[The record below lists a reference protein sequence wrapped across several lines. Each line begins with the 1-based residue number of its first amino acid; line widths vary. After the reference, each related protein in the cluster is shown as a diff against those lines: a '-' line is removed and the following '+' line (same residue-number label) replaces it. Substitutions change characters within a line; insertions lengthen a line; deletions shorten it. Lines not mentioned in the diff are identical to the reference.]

1 MERRDFLVGSGAI
14 VSAGVISTNPRI
26 GDFVGSALAAGAED
40 GRKASLEQK
49 LADFA
54 LSIKYGDLPAEV
66 IASAKRV
73 LLDTLACAFGAV
85 GSEAA
90 GIAEKTIRSTFGDG
104 NAASIIGYPRTAT
117 IEGAL
122 FVNGVLVRTLDLNDT
137 YIGTEPLHPSEV
149 LPTAIAVCEESGK
162 SGRDL
167 IEAIVVGYEA
177 SARVNDAISFIERG
191 FHPLCAASYGI
202 PLIVGKVWGLPEDS
216 IANAVG
222 LSAARGYTSFV
233 VNSGAISMM
242 KAMGLAATAAD
253 GVFAARL
260 AAQGFTGPS
269 GTLEWVAAKMKPAKP
284 ELTVEL
290 EVAHYRLP
298 RVAFKRFPIQ
308 IELQAVAEAGCTL
321 SAKIKGRIQEIREIK
336 VETYPGIIERVAD
349 PAKFRP
355 ETRGT
360 ADHSLPVGLAMALI
374 DGDITVTQFDKDR
387 WRAQDVKTLVEKTSV
402 MPGEALMAKLPKG
415 RGASVEV
422 VFADGQLE
430 RETVDIPEGD
440 AERPL
445 SRASLERKF
454 MNFALP
460 VVGSA
465 SAARIMSLVDGLDEL
480 KDVRQLTEAI
490 KGTGRQNPT

>member
-1 MERRDFLVGSGAI
+1 MPETLRHRLENHWAVDHHQRPRSKRGSFMERRDFLVRAGAI
-14 VSAGVISTNPRI
+14 ISTGLVLTDPWI
-26 GDFVGSALAAGAED
+26 GDFVGSALAAGGED
-40 GRKASLEQK
+40 GQNASLEQK

-54 LSIKYGDLPAEV
+54 LSIKYGNLPPEV
-66 IASAKRV
+66 IASAKKV

-104 NAASIIGYPRTAT
+104 NAASIIGYSRSAT

-122 FVNGVLVRTLDLNDT
+122 FVNGVLVRSLDLNDT

-149 LPTAIAVCEESGK
+149 LPTALAVCEEGGK
-162 SGRDL
+162 SGRHL

-202 PLIVGKVWGLPEDS
+202 PLIVGKVWGLPKDS
-216 IANAVG
+216 IANAVR

-253 GVFAARL
+253 GVFATRL
-260 AAQGFTGPS
+260 AAEGFTGPS

-284 ELTVEL
+284 DLTLDL
-290 EVAHYRLP
+290 EFAHYRLP

-308 IELQAVAEAGCTL
+308 IELQASAEAGCTL
-321 SAKIKGRIQEIREIK
+321 SSKIKGRIQEIREIN

-360 ADHSLPVGLAMALI
+360 ADHSLPVGLAMALL
-374 DGDITVTQFDKDR
+374 DGDITVAQFEKDR

-402 MPGEALMAKLPKG
+402 KPGEVLMAKLPKG

-422 VFADGQLE
+422 VFADGQ
-430 RETVDIPEGD
+430 
-440 AERPL
+440 
-445 SRASLERKF
+445 S
-454 MNFALP
+454 
-460 VVGSA
+460 
-465 SAARIMSLVDGLDEL
+465 
-480 KDVRQLTEAI
+480 VR
-490 KGTGRQNPT
+490 